1 MCIKYLLY
9 WVDNMALSFVYL
21 CATQTLPPFFP
32 ISKHFL
38 WATHG
43 AEIVSG
49 LAQRIVFKWSDS
61 KGFSCRFKVHLYLC
75 VCVCERE
82 KSVCRWKSVSHSMMG
97 KQQLLRPCWAMEPR
111 RLRYKIWK
119 RANQMAKIKHS
130 MRNVWKIDVE
140 MNWNWNWA
148 IACVNTKCHCFS
160 LHTCIVILCFEFI
173 KKKKSEKFQVNLKF
187 NTGPST
193 A

>member
-49 LAQRIVFKWSDS
+49 LAQGIVFKWSDS

-75 VCVCERE
+75 VCVWERE
-82 KSVCRWKSVSHSMMG
+82 ACAGGKVCHIRWWENSSFWGHAEQWSQDVCVIKYERGQIKWQKSNTRCEMCEKLMLKWIATEIGQSH
-97 KQQLLRPCWAMEPR
+97 
-111 RLRYKIWK
+111 
-119 RANQMAKIKHS
+119 
-130 MRNVWKIDVE
+130 V
-140 MNWNWNWA
+140 
-148 IACVNTKCHCFS
+148 
-160 LHTCIVILCFEFI
+160 
-173 KKKKSEKFQVNLKF
+173 
-187 NTGPST
+187 
-193 A
+193 